1 MEFLNREEIK
11 AKYGLPV
18 TLLKKH
24 LKAEDEYF
32 SEQKIRQIIDDLMK
46 QGWKP
51 GTKKCFDCGE
61 FKNLREFR
69 PMDYC
74 CKVCRSKRGEGHHAR
89 SKTLL

>member
-1 MEFLNREEIK
+1 
-11 AKYGLPV
+11 
-18 TLLKKH
+18 
-24 LKAEDEYF
+24 
-32 SEQKIRQIIDDLMK
+32 MK

-61 FKNLREFR
+61 FKDLREFR

-89 SKTLL
+89 GETVL